1 MPQTNR
7 QVRLA
12 ARPSG
17 LPRPAD
23 WEFTTEPVPAPEA
36 GQFVVEV
43 SHLSIDPAMRGW
55 MNAGASYVPPVEI
68 GAVMRA
74 GGIGRVTASEHPGF
88 AVGDYVYGTFGVQEY
103 GVSDGRGVLKLDLSL
118 AEPTAYLGVL
128 GMTGLTAYFGLL
140 EVGKAREGDT
150 VVVSGAAGAV
160 GSVAGQ
166 IAKIKGCQVIGIA
179 GGQEKCRLVTEE
191 FGFDECIDY
200 RLPHLRRT
208 LRELAPGGVNVYFD
222 NVGGE
227 ILDDVLTCVARGARI
242 AICGAISQYNETQV
256 RGPANYMM
264 LLVARASM
272 TGFLVFDYASRYPE
286 AMAELAGWYRAGR
299 IVSRETL
306 VTGSVDDFPGT
317 LLKLF
322 EGANTGKLILALL
335 GHRGAVHQVE
345 PAEQGL
351 DDRHGAA
358 GVGGAV
364 GDHVGVEEAL
374 ADPDDREGQRPG
386 IQAGVERAAAAFEV
400 DEVLQRFG
408 HPLVH
413 RAAGAGQDAQRGL
426 RVGFQEQ
433 PHRAVGSDGAQDAAD
448 HRGEPVG
455 PGQCGGGFY
464 LIG

>member
-1 MPQTNR
+1 MSQTNR

-23 WEFTTEPVPAPEA
+23 WQFTNEAVPAPGPGE
-36 GQFVVEV
+36 FVTEI

-55 MNAGASYVPPVEI
+55 MNAGASYLPAVEI

-88 AVGDYVYGTFGVQEY
+88 AVGDYVYGTFGVQQY
-103 GVSDGRGVLKLDLSL
+103 ATSDGRGVLKLDLSL
-118 AEPTAYLGVL
+118 AEPTAFLGVL

-140 EVGKAREGDT
+140 DTGRLKEGDT

-191 FGFDECIDY
+191 FGFDEAIDY

-208 LRELAPGGVNVYFD
+208 LRELAPDGVDVYFD

-227 ILDDVLTCVARGARI
+227 ILDDVLTCVARNARI
-242 AICGAISQYNETQV
+242 VICGAISQYNETQV

-272 TGFLVFDYASRYPE
+272 TGFLVFDFAARYPE
-286 AMAELAGWYRAGR
+286 AMAELAGWYRDGR
-299 IVSRETL
+299 LVSRETL
-306 VTGSVDDFPGT
+306 VTGGVEDFPQT

-322 EGANTGKLILALL
+322 EGANTGKLILAL
-335 GHRGAVHQVE
+335 
-345 PAEQGL
+345 
-351 DDRHGAA
+351 D
-358 GVGGAV
+358 
-364 GDHVGVEEAL
+364 
-374 ADPDDREGQRPG
+374 
-386 IQAGVERAAAAFEV
+386 
-400 DEVLQRFG
+400 
-408 HPLVH
+408 
-413 RAAGAGQDAQRGL
+413 
-426 RVGFQEQ
+426 
-433 PHRAVGSDGAQDAAD
+433 GS
-448 HRGEPVG
+448 
-455 PGQCGGGFY
+455 
-464 LIG
+464 

>member
-1 MPQTNR
+1 MSQTNR

-17 LPRPAD
+17 LPRLAD
-23 WEFTTEPVPAPEA
+23 WQFTNEAVPDPGPGEFVTEI
-36 GQFVVEV
+36 

-74 GGIGRVTASEHPGF
+74 GGIGRVTASQHPGF

-103 GVSDGRGVLKLDLSL
+103 ATSDGRGVLKLDLSL

-140 EVGKAREGDT
+140 DTGRLKEGDT

-166 IAKIKGCQVIGIA
+166 IAKIKGCQAIGIA

-191 FGFDECIDY
+191 FGFDEAIDY

-208 LRELAPGGVNVYFD
+208 LRELAPGGVDVYFD

-227 ILDDVLTCVARGARI
+227 ILDDVLTCIAREARI
-242 AICGAISQYNETQV
+242 VICGAISQYNETQV

-272 TGFLVFDYASRYPE
+272 TGFLVFDFADRYPE
-286 AMAELAGWYRAGR
+286 AMAELAGWYQAGR
-299 IVSRETL
+299 LVARETV
-306 VTGSVDDFPGT
+306 VTGGVEDFPET

-322 EGANTGKLILALL
+322 EGANTGKLILAL
-335 GHRGAVHQVE
+335 
-345 PAEQGL
+345 
-351 DDRHGAA
+351 
-358 GVGGAV
+358 
-364 GDHVGVEEAL
+364 EA
-374 ADPDDREGQRPG
+374 
-386 IQAGVERAAAAFEV
+386 
-400 DEVLQRFG
+400 
-408 HPLVH
+408 
-413 RAAGAGQDAQRGL
+413 
-426 RVGFQEQ
+426 
-433 PHRAVGSDGAQDAAD
+433 
-448 HRGEPVG
+448 
-455 PGQCGGGFY
+455 
-464 LIG
+464 